1 MKEDYRKLDNRQLS
15 EMISKKTQELI
26 DLRNE
31 LNRRSGERIP
41 ITNYDF
47 TKRVTD

>member
-1 MKEDYRKLDNRQLS
+1 MKEDYRKLDNAELS
-15 EMISKKTQELI
+15 KMIQQKMQELI

-31 LNRRSGERIP
+31 VARRSGERIP
-41 ITNYDF
+41 IANYDF